1 MIYFSLFYEFF
12 KVGLFAVGGGAATI
26 PFLMRMAERLDWFT
40 QAELMNMIAISESTP
55 GPIGIN
61 MATYAGY
68 HTAGIPGAL
77 LATFALVLPAF
88 IIMMLVAN
96 LLMHY
101 KDNRTVQSVFA
112 GIRPAVAGLIASVAV
127 TLLQVTLFVTRQG
140 HLHLRIAPAVLFVLM
155 LVAMNLKWC
164 RKLHPVIWIGIGA
177 VAGIVLKL

>member
-1 MIYFSLFYEFF
+1 MIYLSLFYEFF

-26 PFLMRMAERLDWFT
+26 PFLMRMTERLDWFT

-68 HTAGIPGAL
+68 HTAGIPGAV

-88 IIMMLVAN
+88 LIMLIIARLFAQF
-96 LLMHY
+96 
-101 KDNRTVQSVFA
+101 KDNQTVKNVFA
-112 GIRPAVAGLIASVAV
+112 GVRPAVAGLIGSVAI
-127 TLLQVTLFVTRQG
+127 TLLQVTLFTVREG
-140 HLHLRIAPAVLFVLM
+140 HMRLRIAPALLCALVLA
-155 LVAMNLKWC
+155 AMNLKWLK
-164 RKLHPVIWIGIGA
+164 RLHPAVWIGIGA

>member
-1 MIYFSLFYEFF
+1 MIYLALFYEFF

-68 HTAGIPGAL
+68 HTAGIPGAV

-88 IIMMLVAN
+88 LIMLFIAR
-96 LLMHY
+96 LFAQF
-101 KDNRTVQSVFA
+101 KDNQTVKNVFA
-112 GIRPAVAGLIASVAV
+112 GVRPAVAGLIASVAFS
-127 TLLQVTLFVTRQG
+127 LLQVTLFAVREG
-140 HLHLRIAPAVLFVLM
+140 HVHLRIAPALLCVIVLI
-155 LVAMNLKWC
+155 AMNLKWF
-164 RKLHPVIWIGIGA
+164 RKLHPVVWIGIGA
-177 VAGIVLKL
+177 VAGIIWKL